1 MGFRTERTEHE
12 KVKYARVLCD
22 NAIEKGSHLPW
33 EIAWQRAQSD
43 AMLPEE
49 ISMRSL
55 HKQSAEIDKLSR
67 SMADKSEALDANV
80 RDTHSE
86 RAKAYAMAKINR
98 GQPCSFEEA
107 LEATR

>member
-1 MGFRTERTEHE
+1 MHSRIQRTEPE
-12 KVKYARVLCD
+12 KLRYARILAD
-22 NAIEKGSHLPW
+22 NAIKKGSHLPW

-67 SMADKSEALDANV
+67 TMANKSDALDTQI
-80 RDTHSE
+80 RDAQSE